1 MSAKIPNTPSYT
13 FGYWRPWNE
22 NSNAFDS
29 YLDYTKDV
37 SLARYGAD
45 IVGKYIQSASKDQI
59 QAINN
64 LGNVFGQGLEDIS
77 EKLSEINITLNFIN
91 KNLDLLIEQQNLT
104 NLLLHNVAE
113 LLRVPD
119 SEKERQHCI
128 ELGIKFFVNAKKD
141 EDLYEDALE
150 ELTKAEALMKQD
162 YFVLHRIGC
171 IYLYV
176 NKFINPEKAFEYFIK
191 AAKYASVESDK
202 DAVKLANILTKNLN
216 SLTTESSKSVEKIG
230 LLAADSYE
238 KSAFSAYVLGRFADA
253 VTYQTKALKFNNSN
267 TYRFLL
273 AKYQARNGD
282 VKDSI
287 QNLSKCIDQEPVFI
301 KAIIKEI
308 DLLNEPKVLELIGKK
323 NDSIDKKITELI
335 ENWTLVKS
343 EKSTELCK
351 DLNKLLQK
359 SYPEKIV
366 EYNKFKNEGVEIET
380 SNKKLIMEIDKLITE
395 ITNTTYL
402 TLDQK
407 KLSAIKDELI
417 RAKELGAEKMELL
430 LDEVKYKL
438 EKDKLKIG
446 SKYAG
451 GIVFYLDKSGKHGL
465 VCAAKDLGKAIWCE
479 GKGIFKEDYYNIGA
493 NGNGI
498 RNGKGMS
505 NTKQIVAIASSGA
518 FFKKVQTAARLCL
531 ESNINGLTDWYLP
544 TADELSMLLNRQFAQ
559 SRFGRNGGF
568 TRDFFWSSTE
578 SSKNN
583 LCAMSFIYN
592 EIMDFRGKEESGIVI
607 PIRAF

>member
-1 MSAKIPNTPSYT
+1 MAALIPKTPSYT

-22 NSNAFDS
+22 NSNVFDS

-45 IVGKYIQSASKDQI
+45 IVGQYIQSASKDQI

-77 EKLSEINITLNFIN
+77 EQLSEINITLSFIN
-91 KNLDLLIEQQNLT
+91 RNLDLLIEQQNLT

-282 VKDSI
+282 LKDSI
-287 QNLSKCIDQEPVFI
+287 QNLNKCIDQDPVFI

-335 ENWTLVKS
+335 ESWTSVKS
-343 EKSTELCK
+343 EKSAELCK
-351 DLNKLLQK
+351 DLNKILQK

-366 EYNKFKNEGVEIET
+366 EYNKFKNKGVEIET

-395 ITNTTYL
+395 ITNTTFL

-407 KLSAIKDELI
+407 KISTIKDELI
-417 RAKELGAEKMELL
+417 RAKELSPEKMELL
-430 LDEVKYKL
+430 FDEVKYKL

-451 GIVFYLDKSGKHGL
+451 GIVFYLDKTGKHGL
-465 VCAAKDLGKAIWCE
+465 VCAAKDLGKAIWGE
-479 GKGIFKEDYYNIGA
+479 GRGIFREDFSAIGA
-493 NGNGI
+493 NANKLGFDA
-498 RNGKGMS
+498 GKS
-505 NTKQIVAIASSGA
+505 NTKKIVALASSG
-518 FFKKVQTAARLCL
+518 FFGGKINTAARMCL
-531 ESNINGLTDWYLP
+531 EANINGYKDWYLP
-544 TADELSMLLNRQFAQ
+544 TEIEIVKIFN
-559 SRFGRNGGF
+559 NVF
-568 TRDFFWSSTE
+568 TSKLFKHYKYWTSTE
-578 SSKNN
+578 DKEFGLPQYYWRGPDRCLGGDSSQN
-583 LCAMSFIYN
+583 Y
-592 EIMDFRGKEESGIVI
+592 GVI
-607 PIRAF
+607 PIRQF